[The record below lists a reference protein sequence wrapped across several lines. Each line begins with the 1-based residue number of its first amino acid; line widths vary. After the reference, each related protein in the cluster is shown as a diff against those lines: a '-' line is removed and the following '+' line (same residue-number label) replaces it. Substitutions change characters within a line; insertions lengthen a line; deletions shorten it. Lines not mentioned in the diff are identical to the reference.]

1 MYRLKPAEIYIHTC
15 SLLLRFFAVFVLCC
29 ISCIEKNACA
39 AALDLD
45 VALQN
50 TYRACVGI
58 DDSLSELKK
67 LAGIN
72 TAVTAVGTA
81 TGASATIVG
90 LVKASKDKRI
100 EELKKKLEPLGEA
113 IANNTV
119 SVPDRNE
126 LLAGLESYHN
136 TNQDNATDSESEIE
150 KLEKQSKSLG
160 NWRTGLM
167 AGATATNI
175 AGAAISGVSLKKNGI
190 QEQIKDCDNNVSQ
203 LRTAIARAKMEGLD
217 VSEAQTIVNA
227 CSGYKGEDVSKI
239 EKQAKGSLISSIV
252 GSATGVVGTAT
263 SAAANSSKVRDD
275 DSASGM
281 QKEKNLNTASNVLAG
296 ATTAASATATVF
308 NALQISTIKRV
319 AKTAAECEGA
329 LK

>member
-1 MYRLKPAEIYIHTC
+1 MYRLKTAETYTRVG

-39 AALDLD
+39 VALDLD

-58 DDSLSELKK
+58 DNSLSELKK

-90 LVKASKDKRI
+90 LVKKSKDK
-100 EELKKKLEPLGEA
+100 ELEKLLSNVRENYGRGDYDLRKSENLLGKA
-113 IANNTV
+113 
-119 SVPDRNE
+119 R
-126 LLAGLESYHN
+126 
-136 TNQDNATDSESEIE
+136 DNYTGGNESEIE

-175 AGAAISGVSLKKNGI
+175 AGAAISGVSLKKSGI

-239 EKQAKGSLISSIV
+239 EKQAKGSMISSIV
-252 GSATGVVGTAT
+252 GSATGVIGTAT

-275 DSASGM
+275 DSASGV